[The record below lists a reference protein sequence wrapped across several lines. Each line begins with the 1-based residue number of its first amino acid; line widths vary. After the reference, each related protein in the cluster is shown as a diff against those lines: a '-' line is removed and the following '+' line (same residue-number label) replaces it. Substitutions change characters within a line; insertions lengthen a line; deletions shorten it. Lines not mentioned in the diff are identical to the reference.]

1 MKSVHK
7 TIGISMIL
15 AIVPALGMAQSSGE
29 ISSLHGVLREL
40 YNEML
45 PLCGQ
50 LIGVAQGIAGF
61 AALWY
66 IASRIWRHLANAESI
81 DFYPLFR
88 PFAIGICIAFFPSV
102 IGLVNGVMQPTVDAT
117 SNMVKNSDRAI
128 AGLLEQKEQAMKSTE
143 AWKMYIGYDGTG
155 DRDRWYRYTHDNA
168 EPSDESIW
176 DSLGNEFKFGMDM
189 ASYRFRHSV
198 KEWLS
203 EVLSVIYQAAA
214 LCIDT
219 LRTFQLIVL
228 AILGPLVFG
237 IAVFDGFQ
245 HTLSVYIARYLNV
258 YLWLP
263 IANIFGSLLGKI
275 QEQMLK
281 LDISQVQGYGDTYF
295 SSTDMAYMIFLII
308 GIIGYFTV
316 PSMANYIIHAGGGS
330 ALSQKVTNLLYTTS
344 RKAVSTTTGGA
355 AMVADAMGDGYARMS
370 QSMAGHGHSSDYFP
384 DKKSSYQKDKLSGNL

>member
-1 MKSVHK
+1 MKRLHK
-7 TIGISMIL
+7 TIGLSMVL
-15 AIVPALGMAQSSGE
+15 AFVPLMGMAQSSGE
-29 ISSLHGVLREL
+29 ISSLHAVLREL

-45 PLCGQ
+45 PLCGL

-66 IASRIWRHLANAESI
+66 IASRVWRHLANAESI

-102 IGLVNGVMQPTVDAT
+102 IGLVNGVMQPTVNAT
-117 SNMVKNSDRAI
+117 SNMVKNSDMAI

-143 AWKMYIGYDGTG
+143 AWKMYVGADGTG

-176 DSLGNEFKFGMDM
+176 ESLGNEFRFGMDM

-281 LDISQVQGYGDTYF
+281 LDISQVQGYGDTFF
-295 SSTDMAYMIFLII
+295 SSTDTAYMIFLII

-316 PSMANYIIHAGGGS
+316 PSMANYIIHAGGGN
-330 ALSQKVTNLLYTTS
+330 ALTQKVTNLLHSSS
-344 RKAVSTTTGGA
+344 RKAISTTTGGA
-355 AMVADAMGDGYARMS
+355 AMVGDAMGDGYARMS

-384 DKKSSYQKDKLSGNL
+384 DKKSSYQKDKLSGNM